1 MRIAGIRKKVL
12 AFALATLLAV
22 AGAAAAGRAE
32 SGPLEPLTIET
43 GTGVHVIEVEVVRTP
58 EERGVGLMHRTVLA
72 PDRGMLFDFGT
83 TRPVTMWMK
92 NTLISLDMFFADRS
106 GLIVT
111 IAERT
116 TPLSEKR
123 IRSGQPVRF
132 VLEMIGGS
140 AQRLGIAPGDRLRHP
155 LIDQP

>member
-1 MRIAGIRKKVL
+1 MTIVRVRRAVL
-12 AFALATLLAV
+12 AAALGALLLV
-22 AGAAAAGRAE
+22 AGLASAGRAE

-43 GTGVHVIEVEVVRTP
+43 DTGVHAIQVEVARTSA
-58 EERGVGLMHRTVLA
+58 ERSVGLMHRTELA
-72 PDRGMLFDFGT
+72 PDRGMLFDFGV

-92 NTLISLDMFFADRS
+92 NTLISLDMFFAESDGR
-106 GLIVT
+106 IVT

-140 AQRLGIAPGDRLRHP
+140 AQRLGIAPGDRLRHA
-155 LIDQP
+155 LIEQP

>member
-1 MRIAGIRKKVL
+1 MTITGIRGTIP
-12 AFALATLLAV
+12 ALALGLLLFAS
-22 AGAAAAGRAE
+22 AARAE
-32 SGPLEPLTIET
+32 GGSLEPLTIET
-43 GTGVHVIEVEVVRTP
+43 GTDVHTVQVEVARTP
-58 EERGVGLMHRTVLA
+58 EERGIGLMHRTELA
-72 PDRGMLFDFGT
+72 PDRGMLFDFGG

-92 NTLISLDMFFADRS
+92 NTLISLDMFFAEIDGR
-106 GLIVT
+106 IVT

-140 AQRLGIAPGDRLRHP
+140 AQRLGIAPGDRLRHG
-155 LIDQP
+155 LIEQP

>member
-1 MRIAGIRKKVL
+1 MIVRSKA
-12 AFALATLLAV
+12 ALAHALALGALLTV
-22 AGAAAAGRAE
+22 AGLVAPAASETGA
-32 SGPLEPLTIET
+32 LEPLTVQT

-72 PDRGMLFDFGT
+72 LDRGMLFDFGT

-92 NTLISLDMFFADRS
+92 NTLISLDMFFAESTGR
-106 GLIVT
+106 IVT

-123 IRSGQPVRF
+123 IRSGRPVRF

-140 AQRLGIAPGDRLRHP
+140 AQRLGIAPGDRLRHA

>member
-1 MRIAGIRKKVL
+1 MTMAGIRAATL
-12 AFALATLLAV
+12 AFALGLLVFAS
-22 AGAAAAGRAE
+22 AGRAE
-32 SGPLEPLTIET
+32 SGALEPLTIET
-43 GTGVHVIEVEVVRTP
+43 GAGTHALQVEVARTS
-58 EERGVGLMHRTVLA
+58 EERSIGLMHRTELA
-72 PDRGMLFDFGT
+72 PDRGMLFDFGV
-83 TRPVTMWMK
+83 TRPATMWMK

-123 IRSGQPVRF
+123 IRSGKPVRF

-140 AQRLGIAPGDRLRHP
+140 ARRLGIAPGDRLRHA
-155 LIDQP
+155 LIEQP